1 MAQQYGAG
9 GSITVKMEGPFGGG
23 GEGGVSARID
33 SITLPANAWKG
44 GESPFSQVV
53 ELDSVSIRS
62 QVNLQLSAEQNESA
76 ARYGIAFTSINN
88 DGEITVYAL
97 GNKPV
102 EDFTIQA
109 TIMEVLA

>member
-33 SITLPANAWKG
+33 SITLPENAWKG

-76 ARYGIAFTSINN
+76 ARYGIAFTATNN
-88 DGEITVYAL
+88 DGVITVYAL

>member
-1 MAQQYGAG
+1 MAQQYGSG
-9 GSITVKMEGPFGGG
+9 GGISVKMSGPFGGG
-23 GEGGVSARID
+23 GGGTSARITE
-33 SITLPANAWKG
+33 IELPVSNWKG

-53 ELDSVSIRS
+53 ELDSVSVRS

-76 ARYGIAFTSINN
+76 VRYGIAFTAINN

-102 EDFTIQA
+102 ENFTIQA